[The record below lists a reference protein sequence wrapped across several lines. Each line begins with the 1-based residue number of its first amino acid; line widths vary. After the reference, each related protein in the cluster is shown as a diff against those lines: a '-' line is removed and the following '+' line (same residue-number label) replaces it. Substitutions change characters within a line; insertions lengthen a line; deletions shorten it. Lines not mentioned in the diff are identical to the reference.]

1 MALSYENLPGAEG
14 PLAGVGTPDARAVL
28 KYQEDLEATMP
39 PTPVRDLLAASG
51 ATLYVLATDASLVAT
66 IRRAVGDRHPLLVVE
81 SWAELRA
88 AAESGR
94 CGIALLDAAV
104 LGHRV
109 TGCVSALAAH
119 ADRLVTLVAA
129 DRAAAQEYF
138 GLLSDGRLHRLL
150 IKPAAVGAARLLIE
164 SATARCLQ
172 LREDSANDGPIN
184 VAVAAPS
191 KFSKWAWAITAGVS
205 AVALLGTAVVGS
217 RLGWWERSGAVD
229 VVVAPAT
236 AAATAAAE
244 TVPTPTERLSALRE
258 SAALAL
264 QEGRV
269 AEPVGDNA
277 LDDYLAILA
286 LAPSDQAARDGVSSV
301 LETLFMRA
309 EEALLTDSLETAAAA
324 LDHVRRADPASSR
337 LAFLQAQL
345 ARGLAALPARARAS
359 AAQPATA
366 GSTEL
371 ENALNLATARL
382 RRGQLL
388 SPSGDSARAYLD
400 RAVSLDPSDPRVAT
414 LRTDLAAALV
424 ATARLVSNSDVA
436 AATSLATEARRLGA
450 EPAAL
455 AALERDFDT
464 ARVRGQERRL
474 TELLD
479 AAHERVE
486 SGALFA
492 PLNDSALDYLSRVQ
506 ADAPELAGLAE
517 AWEAFRQASVVAIQN
532 SIERGEWPLADAQLA
547 GLTPAPGGAAAAAP
561 LAAELAARRLQ
572 QTYLAEASPAS
583 ELNLRSSVPVVY
595 PSQAIAR
602 GIEGWVDLEFV
613 VDRNGQPRNLAVVQA
628 SPPGRFDAAALAA
641 VAQYRYV
648 PFERDNRVYERLL
661 RLRVRFQM

>member
-1 MALSYENLPGAEG
+1 MALSYENLPGAES
-14 PLAGVGTPDARAVL
+14 PLAGAGTPDARAVL
-28 KYQEDLEATMP
+28 RYREDLEATMP

-51 ATLYVLATDASLVAT
+51 ATLYVLATDPTLVAT

-129 DRAAAQEYF
+129 DRTAAQEYF

-191 KFSKWAWAITAGVS
+191 KIPEVGMGHRGGSECRRAARHRGRRQPPR
-205 AVALLGTAVVGS
+205 VVGALGS
-217 RLGWWERSGAVD
+217 RGRRRSACHRRCHRPRLRPCRRLRSGSLNCAR
-229 VVVAPAT
+229 ALRWRSRRGGSPSPSATTRSMTISRFLRWLLRTKLLAT
-236 AAATAAAE
+236 AFR
-244 TVPTPTERLSALRE
+244 PYWRRCSC
-258 SAALAL
+258 
-264 QEGRV
+264 
-269 AEPVGDNA
+269 
-277 LDDYLAILA
+277 
-286 LAPSDQAARDGVSSV
+286 
-301 LETLFMRA
+301 RA

-345 ARGLAALPARARAS
+345 ARGLAALPPRARAS
-359 AAQPATA
+359 AAPLPAA
-366 GSTEL
+366 AASTEL
-371 ENALNLATARL
+371 ENALSLAAARL

-400 RAVSLDPSDPRVAT
+400 RAVALDPSDPRVAT

-455 AALERDFDT
+455 AALERDFDS

-474 TELLD
+474 TQLLD
-479 AAHERVE
+479 AARERVQNG
-486 SGALFA
+486 SLFA
-492 PLNDSALDYLSRVQ
+492 PLNDSALDYLSRLQ

-517 AWEAFRQASVVAIQN
+517 AWEAFRQASVLAHPKHDR
-532 SIERGEWPLADAQLA
+532 ERRMGVGRCPACGTHA
-547 GLTPAPGGAAAAAP
+547 GAGRCRRGSTACGRARGAAAA
-561 LAAELAARRLQ
+561 
-572 QTYLAEASPAS
+572 T
-583 ELNLRSSVPVVY
+583 
-595 PSQAIAR
+595 
-602 GIEGWVDLEFV
+602 DLL
-613 VDRNGQPRNLAVVQA
+613 G
-628 SPPGRFDAAALAA
+628 
-641 VAQYRYV
+641 
-648 PFERDNRVYERLL
+648 
-661 RLRVRFQM
+661 

>member
-1 MALSYENLPGAEG
+1 
-14 PLAGVGTPDARAVL
+14 
-28 KYQEDLEATMP
+28 
-39 PTPVRDLLAASG
+39 LLAASG
-51 ATLYVLATDASLVAT
+51 ATLYVLATDATLVAT
-66 IRRAVGDRHPLLVVE
+66 IRRAVGDRYPLLVVE

-104 LGHRV
+104 LGHSV
-109 TGCVSALAAH
+109 KGCVSALAAH

-129 DRAAAQEYF
+129 DRTAAQEYF

-172 LREDSANDGPIN
+172 LREDAVNDGPIS
-184 VAVAAPS
+184 VAVAGP
-191 KFSKWAWAITAGVS
+191 KTFSKWPWAIAVGVS
-205 AVALLGTAVVGS
+205 AVALLGTAVVGD

-236 AAATAAAE
+236 AAAAAVE
-244 TVPTPTERLSALRE
+244 TVPTPAERLSALRA
-258 SAALAL
+258 SATLAL
-264 QEGRV
+264 QQGRL
-269 AEPVGDNA
+269 AEPVGANA

-345 ARGLAALPARARAS
+345 ARGLAALPPRARAS
-359 AAQPATA
+359 AAPLPATA
-366 GSTEL
+366 ASTEL
-371 ENALNLATARL
+371 ENALNLAAARL

-400 RAVSLDPSDPRVAT
+400 RAVALDPSDPRVAT

-424 ATARLVSNSDVA
+424 ATARLVSDSDVA
-436 AATSLATEARRLGA
+436 AATSLAAEARRLGA

-479 AAHERVE
+479 AARERVQNG
-486 SGALFA
+486 SLFA
-492 PLNDSALDYLSRVQ
+492 PLNDSALDYLSRLQ

-517 AWEAFRQASVVAIQN
+517 AWEAFRQASVVAIQRA
-532 SIERGEWPLADAQLA
+532 IETGEWALADAQLA
-547 GLTPAPGGAAAAAP
+547 GFTPTPGGAVAAAP

-572 QTYLAEASPAS
+572 QTYLAAAAPAS
-583 ELNLRSSVPVVY
+583 ELDLRSSVPVVY

-613 VDRNGQPRNLAVVQA
+613 VDRTGQPRNLAVVQA

-648 PFERDNRVYERLL
+648 PFERDSRVYERLL

>member
-1 MALSYENLPGAEG
+1 
-14 PLAGVGTPDARAVL
+14 VGTPDARAVL